1 MMNPPRSISLSTYR
15 ATHTLKRSVMRDLLA
30 LVARPN
36 VLNFAGGLPADE
48 NLPRVE
54 LQECLDAVLT
64 RDGAR
69 ALQYG
74 AAHMPLKE
82 LIAQHM
88 HTRGVECT
96 ADDIFITNGNQQG
109 LELCARLFLD
119 GGENVAV
126 EEFTFTG
133 ILQAIQGHG
142 AQPSAISVDLEDGMD
157 VDELADWVAAE
168 RVATEPGS
176 VATRSRL
183 IITIPDFHNPLGV
196 SMSAKKREQLA
207 EFAARFEIPVI
218 EDSPYS
224 PLRFCGDTIPAVKAY
239 DTNDAVIY
247 LGSFSKMISPAL
259 RLGWLVAPRE
269 LIPRFTVLRESL
281 DLESSQLIQR
291 TVAEFLARGYL
302 EPHLEQL
309 NAANFA
315 RRDLMLHALE
325 RELSGIAQWTIP
337 DGGLFIWLTL
347 PEGTD
352 TEKLLH
358 DALSQN
364 VAFVPGFAFA
374 ADGRSGRNS
383 MRLNFSNAPRE
394 KISDGIARLAQ
405 VIQETANLRE
415 STRIETL
422 DSRGFA

>member
-1 MMNPPRSISLSTYR
+1 MMNPPRSISLSTSR
-15 ATHTLKRSVMRDLLA
+15 TTQTLKRSVMRDLLA
-30 LVARPN
+30 LVAKPN

-48 NLPRVE
+48 NLPLAE

-74 AAHMPLKE
+74 APYAPLKE

-109 LELCARLFLD
+109 LELCARMFLD

-142 AQPSAISVDLEDGMD
+142 AQPLAIPVDLENGMD
-157 VDELADWVAAE
+157 INNWVD
-168 RVATEPGS
+168 TEPGS
-176 VATRSRL
+176 VSTQLRL

-207 EFAARFEIPVI
+207 ELAARYEIPVI

-239 DTNDAVIY
+239 DENDAVIY

-259 RLGWLVAPRE
+259 RLGWLVAPRD

-309 NAANFA
+309 CAANYA
-315 RRDLMLHALE
+315 RRDVMLNALA

-337 DGGLFIWLTL
+337 DGGLFVWLTL

-374 ADGRSGRNS
+374 ANGRGGRNS

-394 KISDGIARLAQ
+394 KIAGGIARLAS
-405 VIQETANLRE
+405 VIRE
-415 STRIETL
+415 
-422 DSRGFA
+422 FATPSYAMERED

>member
-1 MMNPPRSISLSTYR
+1 MYSLSQT
-15 ATHTLKRSVMRDLLA
+15 ASTLKRSVMRDLLA
-30 LVARPN
+30 LVAKPN

-48 NLPRVE
+48 NLPRAE

-74 AAHMPLKE
+74 APYLPLKE

-109 LELCARLFLD
+109 LELCARMFLD
-119 GGENVAV
+119 GGECVAV

-133 ILQAIQGHG
+133 ILQAIFGHG
-142 AQPSAISVDLEDGMD
+142 AQPLAIPVDLENGMD
-157 VDELADWVAAE
+157 VEELENWVATEE
-168 RVATEPGS
+168 RVGTEPGS
-176 VATRSRL
+176 VPTRSHARPRL

-196 SMSAKKREQLA
+196 SMCAEKREKLA
-207 EFAARFEIPVI
+207 ELAARYEIPVI

-224 PLRFCGDTIPAVKAY
+224 PLRFCGDAIPAVKAY
-239 DTNDAVIY
+239 DENDAVIY

-291 TVAEFLARGYL
+291 AVAEFLARGYL
-302 EPHLEQL
+302 EPHLEQMC
-309 NAANFA
+309 AANFA
-315 RRDLMLHALE
+315 RRDVMLSALE
-325 RELSGIAQWTIP
+325 RELGGIAQWTIP

-358 DALSQN
+358 DALAQNTAPSQN

-383 MRLNFSNAPRE
+383 MRLNFSNAPKE
-394 KISDGIARLAQ
+394 KIADGIARLAC
-405 VIQETANLRE
+405 VIRE
-415 STRIETL
+415 
-422 DSRGFA
+422 FAMPSYVMERAD